1 MYKIFLILNLIYNI
15 VNLPVKVC
23 KTIIFIVKIENF
35 LIYLQI
41 FIVLIF
47 LFCIFKE
54 DLFEL
59 LEEIKK
65 FIVEFIN
72 ILLAF
77 LMKKILT
84 KSNKIK
90 KMFLRLKNKIEFL
103 KTIDESIHLSFFL
116 KLIILGI
123 FQIFKKI
130 IYKIYE
136 EVDDK
141 FRTNNRN
148 INNSYYRTFGI
159 FYSLF
164 WIFISVIKKTVELIL
179 PIIIFIFMMI
189 NLIFSYLVNKIIG
202 YVKDM

>member
-202 YVKDM
+202 YVNY

>member
-164 WIFISVIKKTVELIL
+164 WIFISVIKKTV
-179 PIIIFIFMMI
+179 
-189 NLIFSYLVNKIIG
+189 
-202 YVKDM
+202 